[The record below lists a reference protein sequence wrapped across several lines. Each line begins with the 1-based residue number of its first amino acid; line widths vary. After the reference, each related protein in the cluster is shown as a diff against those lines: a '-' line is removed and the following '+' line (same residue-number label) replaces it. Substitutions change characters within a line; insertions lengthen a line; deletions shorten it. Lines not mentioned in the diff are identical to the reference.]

1 MEVKMRSLA
10 GLFLGASLAFSQS
23 VIPFSVVEVSR
34 RFDAAGKLTSE
45 SRFLFA
51 MNSDGSIASVD
62 LSPGGGGA
70 RQVIDAAK
78 HRSMVINPRSRS
90 AAIMSYDSQVQSPGA
105 CEQRFRSIP
114 GVAISVDRSAGNVQG
129 ISLERLLVV
138 LPQGIAMDILV
149 APSLACHMMQI
160 QNRHDG
166 KVSRT
171 QAFERLQLGDPDPRL
186 FEVPADYQVTE
197 GALSR

>member
-1 MEVKMRSLA
+1 MRSLA

-62 LSPGGGGA
+62 LSPGSGGA

-90 AAIMSYDSQVQSPGA
+90 AAIMSYDSQV
-105 CEQRFRSIP
+105 
-114 GVAISVDRSAGNVQG
+114 
-129 ISLERLLVV
+129 
-138 LPQGIAMDILV
+138 
-149 APSLACHMMQI
+149 
-160 QNRHDG
+160 
-166 KVSRT
+166 
-171 QAFERLQLGDPDPRL
+171 
-186 FEVPADYQVTE
+186 
-197 GALSR
+197 